1 MSDFMIDEEIIAD
14 FEYIQNLCEM
24 LSEFTHSKFENPMPI
39 EEIERWEKE
48 NDTTLPQQ
56 YKSWLA
62 LTSCA
67 RIAGG
72 YYDFFLPEI
81 GCFEED
87 NDVVIAAS
95 IIGDGEELLISRST
109 GKVFSCFEG
118 EVTEHDSFD
127 DFLGSVM
134 ISLEEQASEYLG
146 DSWEEIYDEKF
157 GD

>member
-1 MSDFMIDEEIIAD
+1 MSDFMIDEKIIAD
-14 FEYIQNLCEM
+14 FEYIKNLCEM
-24 LSEFTHSKFENPMPI
+24 LSEFTDSKFENPMPI

-72 YYDFFLPEI
+72 YYDFFPPEI